1 MFCHLSFLASAPQS
15 VEKGII
21 SLTYRIECSTR
32 ELFADLFK
40 RLVNLSFMPL
50 LQSVPGICVYVS
62 QVVGVLLFPSSTK
75 TDFLVKHSCHPSG
88 PFWHLVFL
96 AGRLTR
102 RPTVSDEQKED
113 FLVQGCPD
121 DRQPHT
127 SRTCLGIFEGWTIKS
142 RLGPE
147 RSRRTS
153 PVIAGMVYVTI
164 RKGPGRSPVHKQGAA
179 ATPLPLPPSPPLV
192 SPL

>member
-1 MFCHLSFLASAPQS
+1 M
-15 VEKGII
+15 KGII
-21 SLTYRIECSTR
+21 SLSYRKVYYTR
-32 ELFADLFK
+32 ELSADLFK
-40 RLVNLSFMPL
+40 LLLNLSFML
-50 LQSVPGICVYVS
+50 LFQSVPAICVYVS
-62 QVVGVLLFPSSTK
+62 QMVGVLLFPSSTA
-75 TDFLVKHSCHPSG
+75 TVILVKHSCHPTC
-88 PFWHLVFL
+88 PFWPLVFL

-147 RSRRTS
+147 RSRRIST
-153 PVIAGMVYVTI
+153 VIAGMVYVTI

-179 ATPLPLPPSPPLV
+179 ATPLPLPSSPPLV
-192 SPL
+192 SSL